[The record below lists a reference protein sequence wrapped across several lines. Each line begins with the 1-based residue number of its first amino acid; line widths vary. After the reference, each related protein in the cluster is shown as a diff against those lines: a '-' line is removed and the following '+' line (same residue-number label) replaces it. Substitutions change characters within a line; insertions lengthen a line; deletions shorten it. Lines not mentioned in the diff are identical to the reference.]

1 MQGFEYVSYE
11 TFGRRFF
18 EVAVTEE
25 RVAAAFAAIAGN
37 QFEMPPM
44 AQGPG
49 KIAKVSANVTIKQ
62 PKVTRNVADSITF
75 DIHIPLLIDLLVDL
89 RIDKQRFTV
98 DGDIAL
104 SATARAAEPLLL
116 IVDVAKPRPSDITV
130 HVSSKSIRGELLR
143 IVGGVD
149 AEIRRFIAQYV
160 NEEIDAPAIASGA
173 SHRCSRATRSDLDGY
188 LIVGGRAVYRS
199 ARQGMS
205 RPEDCSTTAESE
217 TTWHESM
224 SRRRRTFRR
233 NRRGSWR
240 RT

>member
-1 MQGFEYVSYE
+1 MQGYEYVSYE

-25 RVAAAFAAIAGN
+25 RVAAAFAAIAGS

-49 KIAKVSANVTIKQ
+49 KIAKVSAAVTIKQ

-75 DIHIPLLIDLLVDL
+75 DIHIPLLIDLLVDI

-104 SATARAAEPLLL
+104 RATARAAEPLLL
-116 IVDVAKPRPSDITV
+116 IVDVAKPSSSDISV
-130 HVSSKSIRGELLR
+130 HVSSKSIRGEILR
-143 IVGGVD
+143 VVGGVD

-160 NEEIDAPAIASGA
+160 REEIDAPQSQQAQVIDVAEQ
-173 SHRCSRATRSDLDGY
+173 LD
-188 LIVGGRAVYRS
+188 
-199 ARQGMS
+199 Q
-205 RPEDCSTTAESE
+205 
-217 TTWHESM
+217 TW
-224 SRRRRTFRR
+224 T
-233 NRRGSWR
+233 GL
-240 RT
+240 

>member
-1 MQGFEYVSYE
+1 MIRDARTRVQLRCNFIRTGLPSDGIRLTPCVPDWPDTMGSAAVSERHMRRYLLMQGLEYVSYE

-25 RVAAAFAAIAGN
+25 RVGAAFAAIAGSK
-37 QFEMPPM
+37 FDMPPM

-62 PKVTRNVADSITF
+62 PQVTRNVDDAITF

-98 DGDIAL
+98 DGDIGL

-143 IVGGVD
+143 VVAGVD
-149 AEIRRFIAQYV
+149 GEIRRFIAQYV
-160 NEEIDAPAIASGA
+160 NDEIDAPESQAAQVIDVAEQ
-173 SHRCSRATRSDLDGY
+173 LD
-188 LIVGGRAVYRS
+188 
-199 ARQGMS
+199 Q
-205 RPEDCSTTAESE
+205 
-217 TTWHESM
+217 TWK
-224 SRRRRTFRR
+224 
-233 NRRGSWR
+233 GI
-240 RT
+240 

>member
-25 RVAAAFAAIAGN
+25 RVAAAFAAVAGS

-49 KIAKVSANVTIKQ
+49 KFARVSAAVTIKQ
-62 PKVTRNVADSITF
+62 PKVTRIVADTITF

-116 IVDVAKPRPSDITV
+116 IVDVAKPRPSDIAV
-130 HVSSKSIRGELLR
+130 HVPSKSLR
-143 IVGGVD
+143 AQLVRSIGGVD
-149 AEIRRFIAQYV
+149 AEIRRFNAQ
-160 NEEIDAPAIASGA
+160 SGK
-173 SHRCSRATRSDLDGY
+173 H
-188 LIVGGRAVYRS
+188 
-199 ARQGMS
+199 
-205 RPEDCSTTAESE
+205 
-217 TTWHESM
+217 
-224 SRRRRTFRR
+224 
-233 NRRGSWR
+233 
-240 RT
+240 